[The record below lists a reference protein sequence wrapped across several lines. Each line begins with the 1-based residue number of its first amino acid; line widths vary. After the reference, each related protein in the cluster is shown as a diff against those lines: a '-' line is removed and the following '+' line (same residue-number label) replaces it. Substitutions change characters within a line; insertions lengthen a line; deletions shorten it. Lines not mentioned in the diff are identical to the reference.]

1 MKPVS
6 LTVNGA
12 AVTAHIEPRT
22 SLADFLREHLNLTGT
37 HLGCEHGVCGA
48 CTLLVD
54 GLPVRSCITL
64 AAACEGAAVTTIEG
78 LDDDEIA
85 KELREAFSREHA
97 LQCGYCT
104 PGMLVSARDV
114 VQRMPDASER
124 DIRTAMSG
132 NLCRCTGYAGIVNA
146 IRSVV
151 SARKDRGAS
160 HDGGRTLGP
169 AGSGH
174 GFSAAPGRAAAVRG
188 GGPAA
193 REATATGLKIGDP
206 SDTAVGMPLTTL
218 RQTFTVDHPRER
230 VWAFFGRL
238 GEVTVC
244 LPGATLLGEPADDR
258 VEARI
263 RVKAGPIAATFDG
276 SAHVRRDPATYT
288 GTIRGAAH
296 DAKSRSTAR
305 GEIRYELH
313 GDRNAAAT
321 RVEIEMGFTL
331 TGPLAQFSRSSLI
344 HDIARRM
351 TESFAANLR
360 ARLNGETTVA
370 AAAHG
375 GGPEINAVSLMS
387 GVIWGRIKA
396 ALRKLVR
403 R

>member
-104 PGMLVSARDV
+104 PGMLISARDV
-114 VQRMPDASER
+114 VQRMPDAGER

-160 HDGGRTLGP
+160 HDGGRALGP

-313 GDRNAAAT
+313 EDRNAAAT
-321 RVEIEMGFTL
+321 RIEIEMGFAL

-360 ARLNGETTVA
+360 ARL
-370 AAAHG
+370 G
-375 GGPEINAVSLMS
+375 GATDASAVTDRGSSEINAVSLMS